1 MNKCQSRVE
10 RESTRESQ
18 SKNARRKM
26 MKKRNKKIKELVS
39 REYVPQ
45 YGSYRDF
52 YFFVARYLP
61 YCVRYVVALKVVE
74 ILRCL
79 RLPYHVLLVRI
90 YRDGWMS
97 LTVS

>member
-61 YCVRYVVALKVVE
+61 YCVRYVVALKVE
-74 ILRCL
+74 ILRS
-79 RLPYHVLLVRI
+79 PSV
-90 YRDGWMS
+90 YRTRY
-97 LTVS
+97 LYVS